1 MKRALKVFG
10 LSLGMVVL
18 IGLVFAVF
26 NIDRLKR
33 LHAVN
38 TLFAEEKIVS
48 NFSNMKVAFAFSPI
62 IDSGEAEP
70 WASQLKPLPKTYA
83 QNGTD
88 KSTEEWLDTS
98 KTTSLIVVQNGLLS
112 HESYHLGT
120 KPDDLRMSWSVAKG
134 FLSAAFGVAVEE
146 GLIDLNDPVDKY
158 VPALKD
164 SAYKGVTV
172 RNVLNMSSGVRFDEN
187 YLDFWSD
194 IKKMGRVLAIGGS
207 MDEFSAGVKERDREQ
222 GVARKYVSI
231 DTHVLSMVL
240 RAATGKRLIAY
251 MGEKIVS
258 PIGFER
264 APYYTTDSEGNAFAL
279 GGLNITT
286 RDYARFGQMILDNG
300 QWKGKQIVPT
310 NWVAQSTAASAKTDV
325 KNDGWG
331 YGYQWWIPPNS
342 AQNGGDF
349 LARGVYGQYIYINP
363 ISRTVVIK
371 TAGNKHFKKLRLD
384 GSTVHQ
390 NNVALFRAIARSAK
404 Q

>member
-1 MKRALKVFG
+1 MKRILKFFTY
-10 LSLGMVVL
+10 SLGAIILAVL
-18 IGLVFAVF
+18 VLAAF
-26 NIDRLKR
+26 NIDRVKR

-48 NFSNMKVAFAFSPI
+48 NFSNMKIAFAFSPI
-62 IDSGEAEP
+62 IDSGEVEP
-70 WASQLKPLPKTYA
+70 WVPQLKPLPKTYK
-83 QNGTD
+83 QNGKD
-88 KSTEEWLDTS
+88 KSTDAWLDES
-98 KTTSLIVVQNGLLS
+98 KTTSFIVVKNGVM
-112 HESYHLGT
+112 SYEKYSLGT
-120 KPDDLRMSWSVAKG
+120 KPDDLRMSWSVAKS
-134 FLSAAFGVAVEE
+134 FLSAAFGVAVQD
-146 GLIDLNDPVDKY
+146 GLINLNDPVDKY
-158 VPALKD
+158 VPALKG

-172 RNVLNMSSGVRFDEN
+172 RNVLNMSSGVHFDEN
-187 YLDFWSD
+187 YLNFWSD

-207 MDEFSAGVKERDREQ
+207 MDEFSAAVKGRDREQ

-279 GGLNITT
+279 GGLNIAT
-286 RDYARFGQMILDNG
+286 RDYARFGQMILDRG
-300 QWKGKQIVPT
+300 MWKGKQIVPAD
-310 NWVAQSTAASAKTDV
+310 WIAQSTITSAKTDT

-363 ISRTVVIK
+363 TRRTVVIK
-371 TAGNKHFKKLRLD
+371 TSGTKDLKNFGQMVVLPIKITWHYFER
-384 GSTVHQ
+384 
-390 NNVALFRAIARSAK
+390 
-404 Q
+404 